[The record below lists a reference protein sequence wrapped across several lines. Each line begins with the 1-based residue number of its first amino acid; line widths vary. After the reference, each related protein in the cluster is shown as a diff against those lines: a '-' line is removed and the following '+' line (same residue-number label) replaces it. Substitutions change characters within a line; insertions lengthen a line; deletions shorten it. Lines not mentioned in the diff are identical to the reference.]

1 MLSWNC
7 LASHLKKKSLK
18 GSLAKCIQWYH
29 WPNTA
34 QYFKSSDMIKGS
46 HLISYQS
53 QITRRL
59 MSNQYHWTQFCQPAI
74 LLLTYCEISLFLELS
89 SKLGSSSAY
98 EWNNYLKSWLKQN
111 LKIWMLWSFVTLN
124 LKHSSFNQQKFK
136 TTYLIVIHSSIRT
149 PI

>member
-1 MLSWNC
+1 
-7 LASHLKKKSLK
+7 
-18 GSLAKCIQWYH
+18 
-29 WPNTA
+29 
-34 QYFKSSDMIKGS
+34 MIKGS
-46 HLISYQS
+46 HLISYQR

-59 MSNQYHWTQFCQPAI
+59 MSNQYQWTQFCQPAI

-124 LKHSSFNQQKFK
+124 LKHSSFNQQKFETIWKSFTAAYARQSRTIEWLKSSALSK
-136 TTYLIVIHSSIRT
+136 TWYFHKHTWPRLLKGWLTLTTR
-149 PI
+149 